1 MPARGWLARLGPG
14 LITGASDDDPSGIA
28 TYSQVGSQFGFAF
41 LWTMVLSYPLMA
53 GIQEISARVGLVTGR
68 GLAANLRAHF
78 PPALLHAVVLL
89 LLVANVVNIGA
100 DIGAMA
106 AAIRMLVGGPA
117 TIYIVGVGAL
127 SVGLQVFI
135 PYRRYVPYLKWLC
148 VSLLAYVGVVFV
160 VTLPWGRVLLATLV
174 PSVEWSTAAITA
186 MVAIFGTTISPYL
199 FFWQAAE
206 EVEEQ
211 KLAPM
216 SPPLKQAPRRT
227 AIAELDRM
235 RADTWFGMAVS
246 NVVGFF
252 VILTAAAVFNANG
265 VTNIQTTSQAA
276 EALRPAAGRLAYLL
290 FALGMVGTGL
300 LAVPV
305 LAGSSAYAIG
315 EAYRWPVGLEKKPRR
330 APLFYAT
337 IAFSTFAGVL
347 LNVTHV
353 DPIKALFWSAVV
365 NGVASA
371 PIMIVIMLLA
381 NGRRVMGAFRL
392 PLRLRVLGWSATG
405 LMTISA
411 SALLGLLGL
420 PLLSHV
426 SRGGSVGAAHEQSV
440 GTTYQ
445 EMGVFEGF
453 ENEPACV
460 PFEARQRRRLTDR
473 ELSARFLEKN
483 SSQSCDA
490 VADPGHSAHQA
501 LLCHRA
507 ARNRRARPRRVR
519 MPGKAPD
526 QPADW

>member
-1 MPARGWLARLGPG
+1 VTAARGWLARLGPG

-28 TYSQVGSQFGFAF
+28 TYSQVGSQFGFGF

-78 PPALLHAVVLL
+78 PPVLLHAVVLL
-89 LLVANVVNIGA
+89 LLVANVINIGA

-106 AAIRMLVGGPA
+106 ASIHMLVGGPL
-117 TIYIVGVGAL
+117 TIYIIGIGAL

-135 PYRRYVPYLKWLC
+135 PYRRYVSYLKWLC

-160 VTLPWGRVLLATLV
+160 ITLPWRRVLVGTLV
-174 PSVEWSTAAITA
+174 PSLEWSRAAITA
-186 MVAIFGTTISPYL
+186 VVAIFGTTISPYL

-211 KLAPM
+211 KLSPK
-216 SPPLKQAPRRT
+216 SPPLKQAPPQ
-227 AIAELDRM
+227 AAAEQLNRM

-252 VILTAAAVFNANG
+252 VILTAAAVFNAHG

-276 EALRPAAGRLAYLL
+276 EALRPAAGRLAYLM
-290 FALGMVGTGL
+290 FALGIVGTGL

-315 EAYRWPVGLEKKPRR
+315 EAFRMPVGLEKKPRR
-330 APLFYAT
+330 APLFYAV

-365 NGVASA
+365 NGIASA
-371 PIMIVIMLLA
+371 PIMVVIMFLA
-381 NGRRVMGAFRL
+381 TGRRVMGTFRL
-392 PLRLRVLGWSATG
+392 PLRLRVLGWGATG
-405 LMTISA
+405 VMAISA
-411 SALLGLLGL
+411 CALLGLLGL
-420 PLLSHV
+420 PLLSRV
-426 SRGGSVGAAHEQSV
+426 TRGGSVGAAHEQPV
-440 GTTYQ
+440 GTAYQ
-445 EMGVFEGF
+445 EMGVLKRFE
-453 ENEPACV
+453 
-460 PFEARQRRRLTDR
+460 
-473 ELSARFLEKN
+473 
-483 SSQSCDA
+483 
-490 VADPGHSAHQA
+490 
-501 LLCHRA
+501 
-507 ARNRRARPRRVR
+507 
-519 MPGKAPD
+519 D
-526 QPADW
+526 QPARVPFQAR

>member
-1 MPARGWLARLGPG
+1 MPAPGWRARLGPG

-68 GLAANLRAHF
+68 GLAANLRTHF
-78 PPALLHAVVLL
+78 PPTLLHAVVVL

-117 TIYIVGVGAL
+117 TVYIIGVGAL

-160 VTLPWGRVLLATLV
+160 VTLPWRRVLVATLV
-174 PSVEWSTAAITA
+174 PSFEWSTAAVTA
-186 MVAIFGTTISPYL
+186 LVAIFGTTISPYL

-211 KLAPM
+211 KLAPN
-216 SPPLKQAPRRT
+216 SAPLKQAPRQ
-227 AIAELDRM
+227 AAEQLGRM

-276 EALRPAAGRLAYLL
+276 EALRPAAGPLAYLL
-290 FALGMVGTGL
+290 FALGIVGTGL

-337 IAFSTFAGVL
+337 IACSTFGGVL

-371 PIMIVIMLLA
+371 PIMIVIMLMA
-381 NGRRVMGAFRL
+381 TRRRVMGALRL

-405 LMTISA
+405 VMAVSA
-411 SALLGLLGL
+411 SALLGLLSL

-426 SRGGSVGAAHEQSV
+426 ARGGSVGAAHEQPV

-445 EMGVFEGF
+445 EMGGFERF
-453 ENEPACV
+453 ENEPARV

-473 ELSARFLEKN
+473 ELSARLFEKN

-490 VADPGHSAHQA
+490 VRDPRHSAHQA
-501 LLCHRA
+501 LLLSA
-507 ARNRRARPRRVR
+507 GPLAIDVPI
-519 MPGKAPD
+519 
-526 QPADW
+526 